1 MGHVR
6 WENSRRLTAQV
17 ITVHISES
25 ISKRL
30 ALEFPSSTLPQP
42 SNRYVR
48 FCLRRGERGPYYRGF
63 AVSELL
69 QNGDALL
76 DIGVEK
82 DSSRFFAQ
90 RCSYVDA
97 GNIAPAA
104 IEAARRY
111 NSSTNIRYHLLDPV
125 GKQFPRGPS
134 RMKRSDKLCQ
144 RPLVCDVG
152 EDPKESL
159 GRGNVRRVRITA
171 TRGTLS
177 SAIPF
182 PNLSGGSLHHELY
195 PGLE

>member
-17 ITVHISES
+17 ITVHY
-25 ISKRL
+25 R
-30 ALEFPSSTLPQP
+30 
-42 SNRYVR
+42 NRFRRDWRWNSHPPR
-48 FCLRRGERGPYYRGF
+48 FLNHRIGAFDFAYGEASGDPIT
-63 AVSELL
+63 VVL
-69 QNGDALL
+69 QFLSCCRTVTRYWTSD
-76 DIGVEK
+76 VEK

-90 RCSYVDA
+90 RCSYVDV